1 MEKSKTTDRRR
12 ATRFLLAAIALMTL
26 APYLGP
32 RLSPETAL
40 GAAAFACLA
49 AIGIIRRGAARMD
62 WLHPLALF
70 SANFFLLF
78 VANCI
83 LILLG
88 ISFIITNVFGPA
100 PDGVY
105 ELMNRATLYATG
117 FLLAVY
123 AGYLWRRSRAG
134 GETQSMASCGE
145 RLASLD
151 ALQFRRLRMAAW
163 LSLGCS
169 YLGCAILTVIFG
181 GVGIF
186 LADPLAVTES
196 RGAFWPMALIW
207 ASLWSFGIFYI
218 SYVRERRR
226 IHLLA
231 LSLTLPTMLFEFIA
245 GGTKMAIIVPV
256 VCYLILRNYLVRR
269 LNWKFIPGLAAF
281 TLVVFLVGYSY
292 RGAKGPGDFAAGVA
306 EYNDQKGSLFA
317 TFFGRFYGTDSFM
330 VVLDATDEG
339 YPLQHGKTLA
349 DLLYFYVPRAF
360 WPGKPESYSMFFG
373 REFLAATS
381 DAGESFFTPS
391 LPGELYLNFGVMG
404 LLVGG
409 LLTGQ
414 LLWDVYF
421 QLILWPDRGVER
433 LLVYAIVMP
442 YVALLAAGPISTVA
456 EYIVMRSACF
466 AVFYWSA
473 GFTLRTRVN
482 NQSPSLAPVARE
494 SISFRG

>member
-1 MEKSKTTDRRR
+1 
-12 ATRFLLAAIALMTL
+12 
-26 APYLGP
+26 
-32 RLSPETAL
+32 
-40 GAAAFACLA
+40 
-49 AIGIIRRGAARMD
+49 
-62 WLHPLALF
+62 
-70 SANFFLLF
+70 
-78 VANCI
+78 
-83 LILLG
+83 
-88 ISFIITNVFGPA
+88 
-100 PDGVY
+100 
-105 ELMNRATLYATG
+105 
-117 FLLAVY
+117 
-123 AGYLWRRSRAG
+123 
-134 GETQSMASCGE
+134 
-145 RLASLD
+145 
-151 ALQFRRLRMAAW
+151 
-163 LSLGCS
+163 
-169 YLGCAILTVIFG
+169 
-181 GVGIF
+181 
-186 LADPLAVTES
+186 
-196 RGAFWPMALIW
+196 
-207 ASLWSFGIFYI
+207 
-218 SYVRERRR
+218 
-226 IHLLA
+226 
-231 LSLTLPTMLFEFIA
+231 
-245 GGTKMAIIVPV
+245 MAIIVPV

-330 VVLDATDEG
+330 VVLDAADEG

-360 WPGKPESYSMFFG
+360 WPGKPESYSMLFG
-373 REFLAATS
+373 REFLAATY
-381 DAGESFFTPS
+381 DDGESFFTPS

-456 EYIVMRSACF
+456 EYILMRSACF

-473 GFTLRTRVN
+473 GFTLRTRVKKKFF
-482 NQSPSLAPVARE
+482 SLAPGPRE